1 MNTSQINFEF
11 NTNGVNNTIRVIEIE
26 GEPWFVAS
34 DALNAMGYS
43 RGGHKMI
50 RNKLDDIHKGIKR
63 IDTLGGPQDI
73 SIISES
79 GLYKLVMRSDK
90 PEARAFQDWVTG
102 VVLPAIRKDGGYIM
116 GEEKL
121 ATGEMSEDDFIA
133 TALQMANNKLK
144 RVEAEN
150 KAMVKELTRVTIQEW
165 TAFNHVYLSQSQ
177 KGRLTRLA
185 KTLCENEATP
195 VERME
200 REYTDNYGRTFDT
213 YSNVYPRQ
221 LVDQAAMSLGLVS
234 SVQPVAPTH

>member
-1 MNTSQINFEF
+1 MNTSPINFEF

-34 DALNAMGYS
+34 DALSAMGYTQ
-43 RGGHKMI
+43 GNYAGI
-50 RNKLDDIHKGIKR
+50 RRKLGDNEKGVKR
-63 IDTLGGPQDI
+63 IPTLGGPQNV

-90 PEARAFQDWVTG
+90 PEARAFQDWVTR

-133 TALQMANNKLK
+133 TALQMATNKLK

-165 TAFNHVYLSQSQ
+165 TAFNHVYLNQSQ

-185 KTLCENEATP
+185 KTLCENEATT

-213 YSNVYPRQ
+213 YSNVYPRH

-234 SVQPVAPTH
+234 SVQPVAPLH

>member
-1 MNTSQINFEF
+1 MNTSPINFEF
-11 NTNGVNNTIRVIEIE
+11 NTNGVNKTIRVIEIE
-26 GEPWFVAS
+26 GEPWFVSA
-34 DALNAMGYS
+34 DAQIAMGYTQS
-43 RGGHKMI
+43 NYSNI
-50 RNKLDDIHKGIKR
+50 RKKLNDDEKATKR
-63 IDTLGGPQDI
+63 VNTLGGPQNV

-79 GLYKLVMRSDK
+79 GLYKLVMRSGK
-90 PEARAFQDWVTG
+90 PEARAFQDWVTR

-185 KTLCENEATP
+185 KTLCKNEATP

>member
-1 MNTSQINFEF
+1 MNNSPINFEF
-11 NTNGVNNTIRVIEIE
+11 DTNTIRVVEIG
-26 GEPWFVAS
+26 GEPWFVAA
-34 DALNAMGYS
+34 DALNAMGYTQ
-43 RGGHKMI
+43 GNYAGI
-50 RNKLDDIHKGIKR
+50 RRKLGDNEKGVKR
-63 IDTLGGPQDI
+63 IPTLGGPQNV
-73 SIISES
+73 SVISES
-79 GLYKLVMRSDK
+79 GLYKIIMRSDK
-90 PEARAFQDWVTG
+90 PEARAFQDWVTR

-185 KTLCENEATP
+185 KTLCKNEATP

>member
-1 MNTSQINFEF
+1 MNTSPINFEF
-11 NTNGVNNTIRVIEIE
+11 DTNTIRVVEIG
-26 GEPWFVAS
+26 GEPWFVAP
-34 DALNAMGYS
+34 DALNAMGYTQGNYAS
-43 RGGHKMI
+43 I
-50 RNKLDDIHKGIKR
+50 RRKLGDNEKGVKR
-63 IDTLGGPQDI
+63 IPTLGGPQNV
-73 SIISES
+73 SVISES
-79 GLYKLVMRSDK
+79 GLYKIIMRSDK
-90 PEARAFQDWVTG
+90 PEARAFQDWVTR

>member
-1 MNTSQINFEF
+1 MNTSPINFEF
-11 NTNGVNNTIRVIEIE
+11 DTTTIRVIEIE

-50 RNKLDDIHKGIKR
+50 RNKLDDIDKGIKR

-79 GLYKLVMRSDK
+79 GLYKIIMRSDK
-90 PEARAFQDWVTG
+90 PEARAFQDWVTR

-185 KTLCENEATP
+185 KTLCKNEATP